1 MKYVK
6 YLKKKGNLVL
16 FDMAYQGFASGNCD
30 KDAYAVRHFHQQG
43 IKFCLAQSFAKNFGL
58 YGERVGAAS
67 IVCKDEQE
75 KAKVESQIKIIAR
88 AIYSN
93 PPLHGARIV
102 QEILG
107 DEKLK
112 KQWLQDVSN
121 MAGRIIKMRTL
132 LRDNLKQEGSQRNW
146 QHIIDQIGM
155 FCYSGLTP
163 EQVDALVEKYHIY
176 MTRNGR
182 ISMAGVTTKNVG
194 YLAKA
199 IHDLTK

>member
-1 MKYVK
+1 
-6 YLKKKGNLVL
+6 
-16 FDMAYQGFASGNCD
+16 
-30 KDAYAVRHFHQQG
+30 
-43 IKFCLAQSFAKNFGL
+43 
-58 YGERVGAAS
+58 
-67 IVCKDEQE
+67 
-75 KAKVESQIKIIAR
+75 
-88 AIYSN
+88 
-93 PPLHGARIV
+93 
-102 QEILG
+102 
-107 DEKLK
+107 
-112 KQWLQDVSN
+112 